1 MGDLTFSSFIMI
13 CVFVAVISVGQ
24 VLIKLSLGKK
34 VLLAGSPLTTFCN
47 ILRAFLHPLM
57 LIGLA
62 LYVAGT
68 LIWIL
73 VLSRV
78 RLSVAYPMMSMSYFL
93 VVILS
98 ATVLHER
105 VKWRLAIA
113 GLLLISGGVSL
124 IGLGMG

>member
-1 MGDLTFSSFIMI
+1 MGDLTFSSFAMI
-13 CVFVAVISVGQ
+13 CIFVSMISCGQ

-34 VLLAGSPLTTFCN
+34 VLMAGSPVSTLMN
-47 ILRAFLHPLM
+47 IVRSFFHPLM
-57 LIGLA
+57 LAGLG
-62 LYVAGT
+62 LYVLGT

-98 ATVLHER
+98 ALVLRER
-105 VKWRLAIA
+105 VKWRYAVA
-113 GLLLISGGVSL
+113 GLVLISGGVSL
-124 IGLGMG
+124 IGIGMG